1 MSRQLVRTVVTS
13 MTGNLFEWYDF
24 ALFGYFAPII
34 GKLFFPSFDPI
45 SQLLSA
51 YGAFAA
57 GYLARPLG
65 GLFFGYVGDCYGRK
79 KALVLT
85 ILFMAIPTA
94 LIGVLPTYDQVGG
107 TASAILIVL
116 RLLQGLSMGGNYAG
130 SITFTTEH
138 SSKNQRGLIGS
149 FTVTSCLMGL
159 MLGSATAALFSSIL
173 TEEQLESWGWRLPF
187 LAGILICI
195 VGYYLRRRVCESP
208 VYEEAKKCGHLS
220 QNPVVDT
227 FKGYASTLLTLIL
240 VVMLHDLSFYILFVY
255 MTTHLTEFL
264 HLNKSTA
271 FTINTINMVFVS
283 LITIGSAW
291 LSDKYGRKIIM
302 GIAAGLFIVGTLP
315 LMMIVNSSD
324 QAFYVFLA
332 QALMAI
338 GVGGYFGPLPAL
350 MVESFP
356 TAVRNSAVS
365 LTTNISGPLFGG
377 TAPQV
382 VILLIT
388 LTGSNL
394 VPAFY
399 LTAGAVVAFIA
410 LLRLK
415 AIYTD

>member
-1 MSRQLVRTVVTS
+1 MSRQLTRTVVTS

-65 GLFFGYVGDCYGRK
+65 GLFFGYIGDCHGRK

-94 LIGVLPTYDQVGG
+94 LIGILPTYDQIGG
-107 TASAILIVL
+107 MASAILIAL

-138 SSKNQRGLIGS
+138 SGQKNRGLIGS

-173 TEEQLESWGWRLPF
+173 SDAQLESWGWRLPF

-208 VYEEAKKCGHLS
+208 AYEKAKETGQLS
-220 QNPVVDT
+220 QNPVLEI
-227 FKGYASTLLTLIL
+227 FKGYGKTLFTLVL

-264 HLNKSTA
+264 HLSKSTA

-283 LITIGSAW
+283 LITMGSAW
-291 LSDKYGRKIIM
+291 LSDHYGRKIVM
-302 GIAAGLFIVGTLP
+302 GTAAVLFVLGTLP
-315 LMMIVNSSD
+315 LMMIVNSTD
-324 QAFYVFLA
+324 QTFYIFLA

-399 LTAGAVVAFIA
+399 LTAGAVVALLA
-410 LLRLK
+410 LVRLK
-415 AIYTD
+415 AVYTD